1 MKQKKKSTF
10 RQFYETLGRLRQRIL
25 IFVLPAAMAG
35 IVMLAHHAWPEWMD
49 HYIWYIAPIALL
61 GMTLFSYALLNAL
74 ETLKDERK
82 TRERLEKLQEQYSV
96 AEALGHTGAW
106 VLSLKDN
113 QFHWSKGC
121 FEIFGIDPEHREP
134 SHRAFL
140 ICIHGDDQKEWQR
153 AHRHGIESGERVQM
167 EYRYVRDGKE
177 VIWVHSEAQVERDED
192 GEPVRLVGV
201 VADITQEKRMSD
213 AIKAN
218 EEKYRKLTELS
229 ADWDW
234 ETDASFRVTA
244 ISDRIQGTQLA
255 DWARTVVGGYFSDG
269 ELFHA
274 PRADWEGM
282 ANKFRAHEPLKG
294 FQFSFIDASSKVL
307 SVSLSGQPVK
317 DASGQLLGYRGLGRD
332 VTIEARH
339 QLMLRLENA
348 ITSLMQQHDDLSL
361 VLKGVIGKL
370 CEEMNWRAGALL
382 ERIAGTQ
389 SITVAEIGGS
399 DESIHRMLKQL
410 PRQIP
415 LTPNSVE
422 GHAWQGGGGVV
433 PSPGFDPAFAQRY
446 QMEALKISSAF
457 IAPILNEKKEVLS
470 VLVFFSGSRLVNDDL
485 AKDLVRM
492 LSRMMSQY
500 IQRKRVEEQ
509 IRHAS
514 LHDALT
520 QLPNRKYLTQQLEK
534 RLADKQ
540 ALALLYVDL
549 DRYKAINDTLGHQ
562 AGDQVLI
569 EVAQRFRT
577 VIGPHNVAA
586 RMGGDEFILLLDGMT
601 DRKEVETLAR
611 KTLAAVERPFILKD
625 NPHFLSASIGIALA
639 PEQAGDAGTLI
650 KCADQAMYTVKSEG
664 RNDVRFYQPGM
675 KVERSTKVSLTDDL
689 SRAMQAGEVVL
700 FYQPVVNGNDLSI
713 SGVEGL
719 IRWHHPVEGL
729 LLPDQFL
736 PPAEK
741 SNHMREIGL
750 WTIRRALDDR
760 LKLGLELYPE
770 LTVSVNLNPTHLNE
784 DGFLAQVRGLLTERN
799 FPPKLLR
806 LELTENTLI
815 EASSR
820 TRAQLMAL
828 KKLGVQVMIDN
839 FGTGY
844 ASLSYLRDLPVSGLK
859 IDHGFIRNLP
869 DNAGNA
875 AIVQAIMTLAEK
887 LDLQVIAEGVETPAQ
902 MQALRG
908 YNCRM
913 MQGNAFH
920 EPMPLDKLKV
930 ELRRKQGSSR
940 RAAQPVAG

>member
-1 MKQKKKSTF
+1 MKYKKKSAF
-10 RQFYETLGRLRQRIL
+10 RQFYESLGRLRQRIL
-25 IFVLPAAMAG
+25 VFLLPAAMAG
-35 IVMLAHHAWPEWMD
+35 IIMLAHHAWPEWMD
-49 HYIWYIAPIALL
+49 LYIWYIAPIALV
-61 GMTLFSYALLNAL
+61 GMTLFAYSLLNAL
-74 ETLKDERK
+74 ETLQDERK

-96 AEALGHTGAW
+96 AETLGHTGAW

-121 FEIFGIDPEHREP
+121 FDIFGIDPEHGEP

-140 ICIHGDDQKEWQR
+140 ICIHGDDQKAWQKE
-153 AHRHGIESGERVQM
+153 HRHGIESGKPIRM

-177 VIWVHSEAQVERDED
+177 IIWIHSEAQVERDEQ

-218 EEKYRKLTELS
+218 EAKFRALTELS

-234 ETDASFRVTA
+234 ETDAGFRVTA
-244 ISDRIQGTQLA
+244 ISDRIQNSNLA
-255 DWARTVVGGYFSDG
+255 EWAKTVVGGYFSDG

-274 PRADWEGM
+274 PRADWEGL
-282 ANKFRAHEPLKG
+282 ATKLEARKSFED
-294 FQFSFIDASSKVL
+294 FQYSFIDASSRVL
-307 SVSLSGQPVK
+307 SVSLSGRAVL
-317 DASGQLLGYRGLGRD
+317 DANGQLQGYRGIGRD
-332 VTIEARH
+332 VTTEARH
-339 QLMLRLENA
+339 QLMLRLENL
-348 ITSLMQQHDDLSL
+348 ITGLMQQHDDLSQ
-361 VLKGVIGKL
+361 VLQSVITRL
-370 CEEMNWRAGALL
+370 CEVMGWRGGALL
-382 ERIAGTQ
+382 EIIAGTQ
-389 SITVAEIGGS
+389 SITVVEAEGE
-399 DESIHRMLKQL
+399 DSIRKMLRQL
-410 PRQIP
+410 PGQIP

-422 GHAWQGGGGVV
+422 GHAWQGQGGVV

-446 QMEALKISSAF
+446 QMEALKIASAF

-470 VLVFFSGSRLVNDDL
+470 VLMFFSGNRLVNDEL
-485 AKDLVRM
+485 ARDLVRT

-509 IRHAS
+509 VRHAS

-520 QLPNRKYLTQQLEK
+520 GLPNRKYLTLQLEK
-534 RLADKQ
+534 RLAGKQ
-540 ALALLYVDL
+540 ALALLYIDL

-577 VIGPHNVAA
+577 TIGPNNVAA

-611 KTLAAVERPFILKD
+611 KILAAVERPFILKD

-689 SRAMQAGEVVL
+689 SRAMQAGEVEL
-700 FYQPVVNGNDLSI
+700 FYQPVIDSTDLSI
-713 SGVEGL
+713 CGLEGL
-719 IRWHHPVEGL
+719 MRWRHPVEGL

-760 LKLGLELYPE
+760 LKLGLDEYPD
-770 LTVSVNLNPTHLNE
+770 LVVSVNLNPMHLNE
-784 DGFLAQVRGLLTERN
+784 EGFLAQVRSLLTERN
-799 FPPKLLR
+799 FPANLLR

-820 TRAQLMAL
+820 IRAQLMAL

-869 DNAGNA
+869 ENSGNA
-875 AIVQAIMTLAEK
+875 AIVQAIMTLSEK
-887 LDLQVIAEGVETPAQ
+887 LKLQVIAEGVESPAQ
-902 MQALRG
+902 MQALRS
-908 YNCRM
+908 YHCRM
-913 MQGNAFH
+913 MQGIAFH
-920 EPMPLDKLKV
+920 EPMPMDKLKV
-930 ELRRKQGSSR
+930 ELRRKQGASR
-940 RAAQPVAG
+940 RAPQPVAG